1 MSPLVYDVRMALR
14 GFRRTR
20 GFTATAVIILGIG
33 IGMAVAMFTVFNAV
47 LLRRLPV
54 RDQDRIVVLWTHRD
68 DPMLEVSGSFKQIE
82 QQFRPESRM
91 LSAIAA
97 VSHWGAVPSPFLE
110 GDGSLTL
117 NRALV
122 TGNYFDVL
130 GARPAIGRLL
140 RPEDEVAGTG
150 LNMVISYGAWQRHF
164 AGDSTIVGRQLRDA
178 WGPTSFTIVGVAPPG
193 LDYPV
198 GVEAWTPPWSPLLT
212 GYVIARLAPNASPVA
227 ARDEYFAI
235 ENRLLPDWH
244 LVGATVSPF
253 TKAVLGDVRPV
264 LGVLTAAV
272 GLLLLIACVNV
283 GNLLLLRAAA
293 RAREI
298 AVRRALGASYGD
310 IVRQLV
316 VESAALGVA
325 GGALGLVWAQVLL
338 RLIVTLAPA
347 KIPRL
352 DVVRLAGAPL
362 GAAIGVTFLAV
373 LLFGLLPAL
382 SAARSNIAS
391 PLRLDSRSGSE
402 SRLRRHVR
410 QALVAAQIAL
420 ALILLAGAGLLARSL
435 ERMLHL
441 DLGYSPGHL
450 AVLQFSWRT
459 VTEPR
464 LLPTGD
470 VLEQRFRAIPGVTA
484 VTPILIPPFLGAN
497 VFHGQ
502 VELEGESQQEKDNAS
517 SVPLE
522 LGGVDYFRTFGIP
535 IVRGRGFLE
544 SDRENAATVAVVSA
558 AIARRLW
565 PNADP
570 IGKRIHYWGPDSLA
584 WRTVVG
590 VAGDIRYRSLRDA
603 TPTIYLPWRQT
614 KSWQLAFAVRT
625 SGQLAPVVRA
635 IRREARAVDPEINLW
650 EAESMDDHLAGP
662 LSQPRLSTFLLA
674 AFGLVALLL
683 AAIGL
688 YGVMAAAVRDQTRE
702 IGVRMAL
709 GASPERVRREVLGR
723 AVVVTSLGA
732 VVGLAGALAGSR
744 LLAALLFE
752 VSPNDPVTLVGASL
766 VLVAVGLMSAYVPAR
781 RATKIDP
788 VQALRVE

>member
-1 MSPLVYDVRMALR
+1 MSRLAHDVRMAFR
-14 GFRRTR
+14 GFRRAR
-20 GFTATAVIILGIG
+20 AFAATAVIILGIG
-33 IGMAVAMFTVFNAV
+33 IGMAVAMLTVFDAV

-54 RDQDRIVVLWTHRD
+54 HDQDRLVVLWTHRD

-82 QQFRPESRM
+82 QQFRPESRT
-91 LSAIAA
+91 LRGIAA

-150 LNMVISYGAWQRHF
+150 LAMVISYGAWQRHF
-164 AGDSTIVGRQLRDA
+164 AGDSSIVGRQLRDA
-178 WGPTSFTIVGVAPPG
+178 WGPTNFTIVGVAPPG
-193 LDYPV
+193 LDYPA
-198 GVEAWTPPWSPLLT
+198 GVEAWTPPWSNLLT
-212 GYVIARLAPNASPVA
+212 AYVVARLAPNASVVA
-227 ARDEYFAI
+227 ARNEYFAI
-235 ENRLLPDWH
+235 ENKTLPDWH
-244 LVGATVSPF
+244 LVGATVTPF

-264 LGVLTAAV
+264 VGVLTAAV

-283 GNLLLLRAAA
+283 GNLLLLRAAG

-298 AVRRALGASYGD
+298 AVRRALGASYGA

-325 GGALGLVWAQVLL
+325 GGALGLVWAQLLL
-338 RLIVTLAPA
+338 RLIVALAPA
-347 KIPRL
+347 KIARL
-352 DVVRLAGAPL
+352 DEVRLAGAPL
-362 GAAIGVTFLAV
+362 GAAIGVTFVAV

-382 SAARSNIAS
+382 SAARSNLAS
-391 PLRLDSRSGSE
+391 PLRLDARSGSE
-402 SRLRRHVR
+402 SRARRHVR
-410 QALVAAQIAL
+410 QSLVASQIAL
-420 ALILLAGAGLLARSL
+420 ALVLLAGAGLLARSL
-435 ERMLHL
+435 QRMLHL
-441 DLGYSPGHL
+441 DLGYTPGHL

-459 VTEPR
+459 VTQPR
-464 LLPTGD
+464 LIPTGD
-470 VLEQRFRAIPGVTA
+470 ALEQRIRAIPGVTA

-502 VELEGESQQEKDNAS
+502 VELEGQSQPEKDNAP

-522 LGGVDYFRTFGIP
+522 LAGVEYFRTFGIP

-544 SDRENAATVAVVSA
+544 SDRENAAMVAVVSA

-570 IGKRIHYWGPDSLA
+570 IGKRVHYWGPDSLA

-590 VAGDIRYRSLRDA
+590 VAGDIRYRNLREA

-614 KSWQLAFAVRT
+614 ASWQLAFAVRT
-625 SGQLAPVVRA
+625 AGDLPPVVRA

-650 EAESMDDHLAGP
+650 DAPSMDDHLAGP
-662 LSQPRLSTFLLA
+662 LAQPRLSTFLLS

-709 GASPERVRREVLGR
+709 GATPDRVRREVLGR

-732 VVGLAGALAGSR
+732 AVGLAGAMAGSR
-744 LLAALLFE
+744 LLVALLFE
-752 VSPNDPVTLVGASL
+752 VSPTDPVTLAGASL
-766 VLVAVGLMSAYVPAR
+766 VLVVVGLGAAYLPAR

-788 VQALRVE
+788 AQALRAE